1 MSAET
6 LMDAGFPRALEL
18 ARGKTALLIAGPTSS
33 GKSALAIAVA
43 KATGGVVVNADS
55 MQIYDGLR
63 ILTARPTL
71 EEEAE
76 VEHHLYGCVDPRIAF
91 STGDYLRLIT
101 PVIADLSAKG
111 RLAVIT
117 GGTGLY
123 FRALTEGLV
132 KTPEIPPHVMDEVV
146 AVGDGPALHAW
157 LSKRDP
163 ARAAELQPADLPR
176 LQRAASVWLATGR
189 SMKEWHAD
197 QQPAVLAEGS
207 WAGLFLS
214 PPREWI
220 YSRIDA
226 RFHKM
231 IAAGALD
238 EARAIAALNLPANR
252 GVMKAH
258 GIPHLIRYLSGEMLL
273 HEAIRLGQQDTRNYA
288 RRQGVWARRFMGGWA
303 WAAPSA

>member
-1 MSAET
+1 MMAGT
-6 LMDAGFPRALEL
+6 LIDAGLPRALDM
-18 ARGKTALLIAGPTSS
+18 ARGRTALLIAGPTAS

-55 MQIYDGLR
+55 MQIYDGPR
-63 ILTARPTL
+63 TLTARPTL

-76 VEHHLYGCVDPRIAF
+76 VEHQLYGCVDPRIAF
-91 STGDYLRLIT
+91 STGDYLRLAA
-101 PVIADLSAKG
+101 PVLAGLAAAG
-111 RLAVIT
+111 RIAVIT

-132 KTPEIPPHVMDEVV
+132 ETPEIPAHVMDEV
-146 AVGDGPALHAW
+146 AGIGDGPAIHAW
-157 LSKRDP
+157 LSTRDP
-163 ARAAELQPADLPR
+163 ARAAELQPADVPR

-189 SMKEWHAD
+189 SMKDWHGD
-197 QQPAVLAEGS
+197 QQAPLLAADT
-207 WAGLFLS
+207 WAGLFLA

-220 YSRIDA
+220 YKRIDD

-238 EARAIAALNLPANR
+238 EVRAVSALNLPPNR

-258 GIPHLIRYLSGEMLL
+258 GMPHLVRHIAGEMSL
-273 HEAIRLGQQDTRNYA
+273 EDAIRLGQQDTRNYA
-288 RRQGVWARRFMGGWA
+288 RRQGVWARRFMRDWA
-303 WAAPSA
+303 WVEA